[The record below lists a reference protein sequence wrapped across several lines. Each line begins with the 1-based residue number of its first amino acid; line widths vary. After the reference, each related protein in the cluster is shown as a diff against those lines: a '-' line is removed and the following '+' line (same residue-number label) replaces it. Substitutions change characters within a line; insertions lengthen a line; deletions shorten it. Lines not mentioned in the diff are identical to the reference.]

1 MLMFSLSSF
10 PSVLHHTP
18 STPSPRDSP
27 ADLVA
32 FSRDYFTHLAE
43 GPESTYTILQYVC
56 DIGHSVS
63 LIMSLIA
70 MFSTALPPPSGLRE
84 FLDVYESRQRPSP
97 DSQDG

>member
-1 MLMFSLSSF
+1 LCESI
-10 PSVLHHTP
+10 PTP
-18 STPSPRDSP
+18 SNHDIGLRLPLSDQIVVPPELPPILKAFTKEVIRYNP

-43 GPESTYTILQYVC
+43 GPES
-56 DIGHSVS
+56 
-63 LIMSLIA
+63 
-70 MFSTALPPPSGLRE
+70 LRE